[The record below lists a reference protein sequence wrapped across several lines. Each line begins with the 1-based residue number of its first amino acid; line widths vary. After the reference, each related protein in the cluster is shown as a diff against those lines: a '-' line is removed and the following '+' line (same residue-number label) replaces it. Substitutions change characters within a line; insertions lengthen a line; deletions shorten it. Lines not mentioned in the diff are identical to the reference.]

1 MKYLWGGRYWRL
13 QRQTQGTGND
23 NGGISGRAKGLVA
36 REDRFIQVGQEAW
49 LSRWD
54 CVGTRPWGALEDES
68 SIMETTFGG
77 KMRGSLAKSK
87 KSVDSVKLLGLQ
99 LSQRET

>member
-1 MKYLWGGRYWRL
+1 MKHLGEEDTGDRKDKPRGW
-13 QRQTQGTGND
+13 GND
-23 NGGISGRAKGLVA
+23 NGGISGRAKGLLA

-77 KMRGSLAKSK
+77 R
-87 KSVDSVKLLGLQ
+87 
-99 LSQRET
+99 